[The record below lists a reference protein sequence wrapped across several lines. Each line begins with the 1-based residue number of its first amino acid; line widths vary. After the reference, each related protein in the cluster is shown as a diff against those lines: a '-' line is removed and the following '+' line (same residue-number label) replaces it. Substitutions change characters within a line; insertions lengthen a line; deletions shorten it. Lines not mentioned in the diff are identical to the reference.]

1 MSKKKNQPQY
11 KDVNLPMVN
20 KFLKDEQIDLPQIT
34 KQDNVDATHALLIMD
49 LYEYCNA
56 QQEQLEELQNKIKE
70 LT

>member
-1 MSKKKNQPQY
+1 
-11 KDVNLPMVN
+11 MVN